1 MTPQQQAEENLNTAI
16 QNVNTAK
23 ELEEVYNRLGSI
35 LEDQNRTLSSYKN
48 SQKEITRL
56 KQNEKT
62 LTQQIEESNVEI
74 LKIETAL
81 KTQVGGIT
89 NKQKENLDLLREQVK
104 SYESS
109 RVKIE
114 QQRQILEKNSSI
126 LETIGNELKD
136 SISSWADTE
145 FSIRNIVGYL
155 MTVDKQIRT
164 LTLNLGLSGNRAESL
179 REQMYE
185 ATNAAQRFG
194 ASAQDI
200 VEIQSK
206 VNELTGRASVFN
218 AKQVTNMVLIAKGT
232 GMANQEAGEF
242 VGNMLSLG
250 SSVEDA
256 TKLIEDTVNE
266 TAKLGLNSS
275 NVLKGI
281 TSNMGKLN
289 NFRFQNGAEGLK
301 KMVQASEKFKFSMDG
316 AFAAAEKFRTLEGLL
331 EAGAGLRVLGGEFAK
346 MDEFK
351 LSFLARNKPEEFAV
365 EMAKLTK
372 GMASFNK
379 EKGIFDVSDVDMDK
393 FRSVAELTGQE
404 VGKLVEST
412 KEMARID
419 LAKKQIFVGDDA
431 DKEMIAK
438 LASFGKGSTIGTIE
452 IGDKNVRIDQLTDD
466 QLEILRQTQKTLKQR
481 TEDSQ
486 TFNESFEN
494 TMMQFKS
501 TLLPI
506 LDGINSI
513 LKTFNNFFDGFRD
526 ENGKM
531 KKWAAIV
538 PLTIIAASTGLFKLF
553 GSLPSLLRK
562 IPGIGKFFGGGAG
575 LAGSSANAASTATQS
590 GSQLLGAGKGAMYS
604 GLGSAAQLAA
614 VGIAAMGIGYGFK
627 MAAEGA
633 AKLSESIS
641 KLTGDQLTTLQNAL
655 TSIGSTMLMA
665 LAAGILAVGIAGEAG
680 AIGLLAVGAAALM
693 LGAGIGLAALGVGEM
708 AKGFATIGNVDLTK
722 IGSGLMSIA
731 GASLLLANPLS
742 IVGLSSLEESLD
754 DIAGLNFSNVIPL
767 QNLHF
772 VDKDIENIKTITD
785 LLNKISSIDTSK
797 LDSLGKLFSSTSFK
811 FTLDGDAVLKNT
823 INIDVAGEKFTKMI
837 DERVKVVTRR
847 QNSPK

>member
-1 MTPQQQAEENLNTAI
+1 MAMTPEEILRTSIQNLNTAE
-16 QNVNTAK
+16 Q
-23 ELEEVYNRLGSI
+23 LSEVYDRLSGI
-35 LEDQNRTLSSYKN
+35 LEDQNKSISSYKN
-48 SQKEITRL
+48 AQKIINEYKKTELLFTTQIGKAKKEIDKLTGSILDTDIERL
-56 KQNEKT
+56 RLLNE
-62 LTQQIEESNVEI
+62 E
-74 LKIETAL
+74 
-81 KTQVGGIT
+81 
-89 NKQKENLDLLREQVK
+89 VK
-104 SYESS
+104 SYEKQRTLLEQNRAALEENSNI
-109 RVKIE
+109 IE
-114 QQRQILEKNSSI
+114 AYGTDLYEQAK
-126 LETIGNELKD
+126 
-136 SISSWADTE
+136 SWAEQE
-145 FSIRNIVGYL
+145 FGIRSMSSYL
-155 MTVDKQIRT
+155 MTVDKQIKG

-206 VNELTGRASVFN
+206 VNELTGRANVFN
-218 AKQVTNMVLIAKGT
+218 EKQVANMVLIAKGT

-256 TKLIEDTVNE
+256 TKLIEGTVNE

-281 TSNMGKLN
+281 SANIGKLN
-289 NFRFQNGAEGLK
+289 NYRFQNGVEGLK
-301 KMVQASEKFKFSMDG
+301 NMVQASEKFKFSMDG

-331 EAGAGLRVLGGEFAK
+331 ETGANLRVLGGEFAK

-412 KEMARID
+412 KEMAKID

-438 LASFGKGSTIGTIE
+438 LASFGKGSTIGKIE
-452 IGDKNVRIDQLTDD
+452 IGGDMVRIDQLTDD
-466 QLEILRQTQKTLKQR
+466 QLQILRQTERTLKQR
-481 TEDSQ
+481 AEDSQ
-486 TFNESFEN
+486 TFGETFEN
-494 TMMQFKS
+494 TIMQLKS

-506 LDGINSI
+506 LDGINYL
-513 LKTFNNFFDGFRD
+513 LKGFNNIIDVFRN
-526 ENGKM
+526 ETTGKM
-531 KKWAAIV
+531 NKIGLIIPGAILL
-538 PLTIIAASTGLFKLF
+538 LTTGIAGILTKMVLRI
-553 GSLPSLLRK
+553 PSLLGGVLSK
-562 IPGIGKFFGGGAG
+562 VPGLGKLFESGAG
-575 LAGSSANAASTATQS
+575 AASASNPILS
-590 GSQLLGAGKGAMYS
+590 GKQMLGKG
-604 GLGSAAQLAA
+604 LGNAAQLAA
-614 VGIAAMGIGYGFK
+614 IGVAAVGIGYGFK

-633 AKLSESIS
+633 ASLSESIS
-641 KLTGDQLTTLQNAL
+641 KLTGEQLNTLL
-655 TSIGSTMLMA
+655 IS
-665 LAAGILAVGIAGEAG
+665 
-680 AIGLLAVGAAALM
+680 IGLLGATIAGTLIGSIIAIGTASEFTAPGLLALGAAALM
-693 LGAGIGLAALGVGEM
+693 VGLGIGIAAAGIGEM
-708 AKGFATIGNVDLTK
+708 AKGFASLDKVDLTK
-722 IGSGLMSIA
+722 VGLGMLGIA
-731 GASLLLANPLS
+731 GAALMLANPLS
-742 IVGLSSLEESLD
+742 LYGLGAVGLAL
-754 DIAGLNFSNVIPL
+754 AGISALNFDNVIPL

-772 VDKDIENIKTITD
+772 VDKDIQNIKTITD
-785 LLNKISSIDTSK
+785 LLNKINSIDISK
-797 LDSLGKLFSSTSFK
+797 LDSLGKLFANTSFK
-811 FTLDGDAVLKNT
+811 FTLDGDAVLKNV
-823 INIDVAGEKFTKMI
+823 INVDVAGDKFTKMI